1 MLLTLHSIQNCVDV
15 ADVRSGKFKNA
26 IVKIAQ
32 RICAIEAMWK
42 VHLPNAI
49 TMMPNQNIKFSAIR
63 KNHAKCK
70 IAVTDTVCADIPF
83 LT

>member
-1 MLLTLHSIQNCVDV
+1 
-15 ADVRSGKFKNA
+15 
-26 IVKIAQ
+26 
-32 RICAIEAMWK
+32 MWK